1 MGYYSDPTASA
12 AVGSV
17 DREFARLEKKARR
30 IRDRFEEGK
39 LSLDELEVAAAQFR
53 GIYSHVLMNV
63 FREPRKK
70 EVR

>member
-17 DREFARLEKKARR
+17 DREFSRLEKKARR

-39 LSLDELEVAAAQFR
+39 LSLDELEAAEAQFR
-53 GIYSHVLMNV
+53 GIYCHVLSNV

-70 EVR
+70 EV